1 MTLRLII
8 IGTRLQHFHPDTS
21 SFYIKPI
28 IHTISSHVL
37 PARLIFC
44 FSPDTPPT

>member
-8 IGTRLQHFHPDTS
+8 IGTRLQHSHPDTS

-37 PARLIFC
+37 SAFPQIPLQLERQR
-44 FSPDTPPT
+44 T